1 MIRRCFLILLSV
13 LSTGIM
19 AHGKSIGDTIARPD
33 SVLKVAKA
41 LMDKKDWVKAEK
53 TLADLKPL
61 ILSQYGVQSPQN
73 RETNYLLSL
82 VAFNRNELDKALE
95 SFQVTLK
102 LYRESYDSVCFNASQ
117 CNSLISQVF
126 LRKGDFISGEAY
138 ILEALRLRRKIYGTE
153 DLEYAKML
161 QNVGSFYGMKQAY
174 DKAEFYLS
182 ECMKIRKSKLGI
194 FSQPYAANLRNLAEL
209 YYNTDRFEM
218 AESLCR
224 EAINIFDSLRLKD
237 KIEYPLSYMLL
248 GQIYEA
254 LGRRDKEEKSI
265 LTAYASFQ
273 MNPSLQNTVGYGNC
287 CTSLGVYYYDL
298 GSYDKSV
305 KFYQKALDIYQK
317 MSNGIETAQTVGTI
331 SNLLRIYS
339 ELGIE
344 GGFENQFQHA
354 YDYYRKNAGEDHGY
368 TLTALQN
375 LLEYQLKINSPT
387 LNDSIFRRNIDLNLS
402 NGGNKALGTAKALSL
417 YANYLIRKKNY
428 EEAIDKDTQAI
439 HLLTAEFGSDYHL
452 IRTMQL
458 QLARAYYKL
467 NLLNKSAACLLQAG
481 QIEKVNKWKSLAF
494 MSEQEAMTYYNKIN
508 KDEFNLYSE
517 PGDQNAMK
525 LLSNEAFDDILFNKG
540 ILLYSLVRKA
550 RLIEKDVAIEKL
562 DEAFRQSKRKVAS
575 EYAKPISHR
584 LNMDSL
590 QDLAN
595 KAEKKLN
602 EAIQWE
608 GESVDKYT
616 WKYLQPHLNSNEA
629 ILEMMRYPL
638 YALGEKTGEFGYAAL
653 ILKNEGSGPDF
664 IPLCTETELDRLL
677 DFKGSRRIEYVS
689 NLYWS
694 QQGKSRSSRK
704 DLYQLVWMP
713 LEKSLKNCHK
723 IYFSPTGHLHKINF
737 NAIALEDH
745 SLIQD
750 RFTLVQMNSAR
761 DVISQKKETDQLP
774 GEFVLYGGINYEKD
788 TSGLNPIDSLQPSVA
803 QLTRGQYSFYSND
816 TSARRGRWK
825 YLAGTNK
832 EVEQIR
838 IILQNSNCQV
848 QLLSGSKAGEA
859 SFKAMARNAN
869 GRPSPRLIH
878 FSTHGFF
885 LPDSTTSSVQSDSIL
900 GLRQKTTIS
909 PMLRSGLILAGANSN
924 WNRGLSNADET
935 EDGILTAYEISTM
948 DLSNTALVV
957 LSACETGLGDIQGNE
972 GVYGLQ
978 RAFKIAGVHNILM
991 SLWQV
996 PDKQTSELMVL
1007 FYKNWITQKMTIRDA
1022 LYKAQDTMR
1031 KKGYEPYYWAGFVLM
1046 E

>member
-1 MIRRCFLILLSV
+1 
-13 LSTGIM
+13 M

-33 SVLKVAKA
+33 SVLKSAKT
-41 LMDKKDWVKAEK
+41 LMDKRDWVKAEK
-53 TLADLKPL
+53 ILNDLKPI

-95 SFQVTLK
+95 SLQATLK
-102 LYRESYDSVCFNASQ
+102 LYRESSDSVCFNASQ

-126 LRKGDFISGEAY
+126 LRKGDFISGEAF

-209 YYNTDRFEM
+209 YYSTDRFEL

-248 GQIYEA
+248 GQIYES

-273 MNPSLQNTVGYGNC
+273 MNPSLRNTVGYGNC
-287 CTSLGVYYYDL
+287 CTALGVYYYDL
-298 GSYDKSV
+298 GDYDKSV
-305 KFYQKALDIYQK
+305 SFYQKALEIYSK
-317 MSNGIETAQTVGTI
+317 ISNGSETAQIVGTR

-339 ELGIE
+339 EMGLDKGLE
-344 GGFENQFQHA
+344 VQFQNA
-354 YDYYRKNAGEDHGY
+354 YDYYRKNAGEDHGL
-368 TLTALQN
+368 TLAALQN
-375 LLEYQLKINSPT
+375 LLEYQLKTNSPT
-387 LNDSIFRRNIDLNLS
+387 LTDSIFKRNIELNLN
-402 NGGNKALGTAKALSL
+402 NGGNKPLGRAKALSL
-417 YANYLIRKKNY
+417 YANYLDRKMKY
-428 EEAIDKDTQAI
+428 DEAIDKDSQAI
-439 HLLTAEFGSDYHL
+439 NLLTLEFGSDYHL
-452 IRTMQL
+452 IRTIQL
-458 QLARAYYKL
+458 QLARTYYKM
-467 NLLNKSAACLLQAG
+467 NLLSKSAACLLQAG
-481 QIEKVNKWKSLAF
+481 QIEKANKWNSLAF
-494 MSEQEAMTYYNKIN
+494 MSEQEATAYYNKIN
-508 KDEFNLYSE
+508 KDKLNLYSE
-517 PGDQNAMK
+517 LGDQNALKM
-525 LLSNEAFDDILFNKG
+525 LSNEAFDDILFNKG

-550 RLIEKDVAIEKL
+550 RLIEKDTAIEKL
-562 DEAFRQSKRKVAS
+562 DEAFRQSKRKIAS
-575 EYAKPISHR
+575 EYAKPIANRS
-584 LNMDSL
+584 NMDSL

-608 GESVDKYT
+608 GESVDRYT

-629 ILEMMRYPL
+629 ILEMMRYPI
-638 YALGEKTGEFGYAAL
+638 YAKGDKTGEFGYAAL
-653 ILKNEGSGPDF
+653 ILKNEGSGPEF
-664 IPLCTETELDRLL
+664 IPLCTEAELDRLL

-689 NLYWS
+689 NLYQS
-694 QQGKSRSSRK
+694 QHGKTISNKK
-704 DLYQLVWMP
+704 DLYQLVWLP
-713 LEKSLKNCHK
+713 LEKSLNNCHK

-737 NAIALEDH
+737 NAIALKDQG
-745 SLIQD
+745 LIQD
-750 RFTLVQMNSAR
+750 RYTLVQLNSAR
-761 DVISQKKETDQLP
+761 DIIAQKKESNQLR
-774 GEFVLYGGINYEKD
+774 GEFVLYGGINYESD
-788 TSGLNPIDSLQPSVA
+788 TSGLNGIDSLQPSVA
-803 QLTRGQYSFYSND
+803 LLTRGQFSFYSND
-816 TSARRGRWK
+816 TSIRKGKWK
-825 YLAGTNK
+825 YLAGTSK
-832 EVEQIR
+832 EVEQIKK
-838 IILQNSNCQV
+838 ILQSSDCQV
-848 QLLSGSKAGEA
+848 QLLNGAKADEA
-859 SFKAMARNAN
+859 SFKSLERNN
-869 GRPSPRLIH
+869 KGRPSPRLLH

-885 LPDSTTSSVQSDSIL
+885 LPDSTTSLIQSDSVF
-900 GLRQKTTIS
+900 GWRPKTTIQ
-909 PMLRSGLILAGANSN
+909 PLLRSGLILAGANSN
-924 WNRGLSNADET
+924 WNRELSNANEK

-948 DLSNTALVV
+948 DLSNTELVV

-978 RAFKIAGVHNILM
+978 RAFKIAGVHNVLM

-996 PDKQTSELMVL
+996 PDKHTSELMVL
-1007 FYKNWITQKMTIRDA
+1007 FYKNWITQKMSIRDA
-1022 LYKAQDTMR
+1022 LYKAQNTMR
-1031 KKGYEPYYWAGFVLM
+1031 QKGYEPYYWAGFVLM